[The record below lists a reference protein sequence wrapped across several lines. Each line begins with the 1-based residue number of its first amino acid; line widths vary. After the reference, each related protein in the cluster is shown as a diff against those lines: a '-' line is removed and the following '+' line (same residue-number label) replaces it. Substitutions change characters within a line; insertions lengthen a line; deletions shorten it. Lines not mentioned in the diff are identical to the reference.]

1 MVTLTQ
7 LGQAVGGATETRFT
21 LDIDTAKSL
30 VKNLKHL
37 SKGSYEYR
45 VVVQPIRQAI
55 RAKQSEVNLYTAGFG
70 TSAIARILD
79 ENDIAYECK

>member
-7 LGQAVGGATETRFT
+7 LGQALGGATETRFT

-30 VKNLKHL
+30 VKNLKHI

-45 VVVQPIRQAI
+45 VAVLPIRQAI
-55 RAKQSEVNLYTAGFG
+55 RAKQSKVHLYTAGFG

-79 ENDIAYECK
+79 ENEIAYECK